1 MEEEEKKELVE
12 NLKKEN
18 RKWTVILTIV
28 SILSIC
34 IIRILTIILSPMA
47 AKPIIYI
54 YPEKEQE
61 VTVSVSNPE
70 KFTTTYPKYE
80 GNWQVISKP
89 NGELTDIKTG
99 RKLYALY
106 WEGKQAQVS
115 DMKKGFVVKGEDT
128 AKFLEEKLEIL
139 GLNEREAEEFII
151 YWLPKMEHNQYNYI
165 YFKTT
170 EEIDDYM
177 QLEINP
183 KPETLIRVMME
194 YKALKRPIEIEKQE
208 IEKVE
213 RKGYTIVEWGG
224 TEIK

>member
-1 MEEEEKKELVE
+1 MEEEKKELVE

-80 GNWQVISKP
+80 GNWQVIAKP

-115 DMKKGFVVKGEDT
+115 DMKKGFVAKGEDT

-151 YWLPKMEHNQYNYI
+151 YWLPKMEHNKYNYI

-170 EEIDDYM
+170 EEIDNYM

-194 YKALKRPIEIEKQE
+194 YKALKRPVEIEKQE
-208 IEKVE
+208 LEKVE
-213 RKGYTIVEWGG
+213 RKGYTVVEWGG